1 MKLWSCPREF
11 PDSTIWI
18 VAGGPS
24 IRGVDLDCL
33 KGRKVIAINSSVFKV
48 PFADFLF
55 FGDSRWWYQNHPLL
69 KDFRGRC
76 VTTTTA
82 HTDPR
87 VLYMRKVKPKPGLAE
102 EPCALSMQYTSLQA
116 AINLAWHLGASRM
129 ILLGADNAP
138 AKDGA
143 SHHHKPHTWPQRAD
157 CWDLQ
162 MQSLATI
169 VKPLRKRGIE
179 VINTSLESRLPWWP
193 KKALAECLTQY
204 A

>member
-24 IRGVDLDCL
+24 IRGVDLGCL

-48 PFADFLF
+48 PFANFLF

-69 KDFRGRC
+69 KDFKGRC

-116 AINLAWHLGASRM
+116 AMNLAWHLGATRQ
-129 ILLGADNAP
+129 ILIGADNSP

-193 KKALAECLTQY
+193 KKPLAECLTQP